1 MSYKALLEAGEPVY
15 QKTER
20 FHHYKNPT
28 TSERYF
34 SNYLS
39 YYRMPTVVELK
50 EDLAYLAKEQED
62 YDSDYAFVFFAEN
75 QELPADLKAFLE
87 EKGFDFEKHLILTN
101 RRDHLNLT
109 WHDSDSIS
117 IESLSEA
124 TFSDY
129 LAYKYEGYL
138 DYGETYANQMQVYNE
153 SYLRAEGSAIY
164 LALDRGSIVGDIT
177 AWECGDYIE
186 MDDFYVKETYRGR
199 GIGTNLQYRA
209 SQDYQKVILIS
220 EEENRA
226 MYEHQGYQE
235 VAYYWTVLKS
245 PRER

>member
-20 FHHYKNPT
+20 FYHYKNPI

-39 YYRMPTVVELK
+39 YYRMPTVADLK
-50 EDLAYLAKEQED
+50 EDLAYLSTEQAD

-75 QELPADLKAFLE
+75 QELTPELQVFLE
-87 EKGFDFEKHLILTN
+87 AKGFAFEKHLIFTST
-101 RRDHLNLT
+101 RDHLNLT
-109 WHDSDSIS
+109 WRHTEPIR
-117 IESLSEA
+117 IEPLSKE
-124 TFSDY
+124 TFSAY
-129 LAYKYEGYL
+129 LAYKYERYL
-138 DYGETYANQMQVYNE
+138 DYGQTYANQMQAYNE
-153 SYLRAEGSAIY
+153 NHLLTEGSAIY
-164 LALDRGSIVGDIT
+164 LALDQDNIVGDIT

-186 MDDFYVKETYRGR
+186 MDDFYVRETYRGR

-235 VAYYWTVLKS
+235 VAYYWTALRS
-245 PRER
+245 PR

>member
-1 MSYKALLEAGEPVY
+1 
-15 QKTER
+15 
-20 FHHYKNPT
+20 
-28 TSERYF
+28 
-34 SNYLS
+34 
-39 YYRMPTVVELK
+39 
-50 EDLAYLAKEQED
+50 
-62 YDSDYAFVFFAEN
+62 
-75 QELPADLKAFLE
+75 
-87 EKGFDFEKHLILTN
+87 GFDFEKHLIFTN

-117 IESLSEA
+117 IEPLSEA

>member
-1 MSYKALLEAGEPVY
+1 
-15 QKTER
+15 
-20 FHHYKNPT
+20 
-28 TSERYF
+28 
-34 SNYLS
+34 
-39 YYRMPTVVELK
+39 
-50 EDLAYLAKEQED
+50 
-62 YDSDYAFVFFAEN
+62 
-75 QELPADLKAFLE
+75 
-87 EKGFDFEKHLILTN
+87 
-101 RRDHLNLT
+101 
-109 WHDSDSIS
+109 
-117 IESLSEA
+117 
-124 TFSDY
+124 
-129 LAYKYEGYL
+129 
-138 DYGETYANQMQVYNE
+138 MQVYNE

-164 LALDRGSIVGDIT
+164 LALDKGSIVGDIT

-186 MDDFYVKETYRGR
+186 MDDFHVKETYRGR